1 MKVGASAFLCV
12 CSIHF
17 TGLLWAADDAAA
29 LLRDADRYA
38 DAGNWIAARDLYAKA
53 QQAFHESGDER
64 NELYAKF
71 GRLHR
76 DVEAGSYSV
85 ALQEV
90 ETDLAK
96 PVVQGDPLLK
106 IRALSLKGTIDLN
119 LNTAA
124 ARDDFTQIAEVAKSI
139 GDQKWQNRAA
149 GELGVVAGANG
160 DIGRAGLA
168 LLAAINKAAE
178 IHDLAGQMTFSV
190 WLANGMTV
198 NGMADRALRV
208 LDKATEA
215 ASQNPASGIPI
226 QLQIARIRA
235 LMNLPAGPQR
245 DAGVE
250 QAQHLIQDSLA
261 AAMKSDTLGAQAEL
275 LNEAGSIAQHKPD
288 LAAAAHYFNDAAAVA
303 DRADLPRMRAAAL
316 HSLCEVYK
324 TQGKLTEANTAIDSA
339 IAQLVKAQEPIDFPL
354 YIAEKAEVEVGL
366 RHFAEASDLYTRAT
380 ALAESLLINAPSSHV
395 KSAMIDTMAGIYL
408 GHFRL
413 ALLTMHDPAKAF
425 EIVENAR
432 GRSLADSMRSHNSSK
447 SPLLQS
453 ALDSDLAKIQSELR
467 KPSNTPAE
475 TRRLLAR
482 LDRTYDA
489 LAPVEY
495 ARDRAE
501 VTALLMPAS
510 LAAVRR
516 VLHPNEALIEY
527 VLGAG
532 EHSYAFEITAAQV
545 HVHTL
550 PPREQLEKL
559 AQAYAKAVRSKEDS
573 TKLARILFDTAVAP
587 AISTKPN
594 SVVIIPDGSLH
605 LVPFASLRDDTGQ
618 YWVKSV
624 QIASAPSAT
633 VFQRLRTAHTSGTRP
648 RPFLGLAYS
657 PGDSGAVIG
666 KTAVTRAASFGDHA
680 LDLKPLPYAEDE
692 VAAAAQ
698 VLGKGSVV
706 LTGAGAS
713 ETALKSQ
720 PLSEFEIIHVAAH
733 GVSDLVE
740 PDRAGLVLAPETGP
754 EDGFWQ
760 AREIRR
766 SNLAADLVTLSA
778 CETGSGRL
786 QGEEGIMNL
795 ARSFLVAGAGS
806 IVASLW
812 DADDRTTATLM
823 SHFYKHIASGSTVA
837 ESLQAAQQEMLAEFG
852 EDTKPYFWSGF
863 TVIGDG
869 TRKIVQQTHAAQS
882 GTAHQ
887 NLR

>member
-1 MKVGASAFLCV
+1 MKVWASAFLCV
-12 CSIHF
+12 SSA
-17 TGLLWAADDAAA
+17 GLLWAAEDAAT

-38 DAGNWIAARDLYAKA
+38 DAGNWIAARDLYARA
-53 QQAFHESGDER
+53 QQAFRAVGDER

-71 GRLHR
+71 GRMHR
-76 DVEAGSYSV
+76 DVEAGSYSTV
-85 ALQEV
+85 LQEV
-90 ETDLAK
+90 EADLAK
-96 PVVQGDPLLK
+96 PVVQSDPLLK

-124 ARDDFTQIAEVAKSI
+124 AKDDFTQIAEIAKSI

-149 GELGVVAGANG
+149 GELGVIAGANG

-168 LLAAINKAAE
+168 LIAAINKAAE
-178 IHDLAGQMTFSV
+178 LHDLAGQMTFSV

-208 LDKATEA
+208 LDRATEA

-235 LMNLPAGPQR
+235 LLNLPPGPQH
-245 DAGVE
+245 DAGIE

-261 AAMKSDTLGAQAEL
+261 SAVRSNTLGAQAEL
-275 LNEAGSIAQHKPD
+275 LNEAGSIAQRKPD
-288 LAAAAHYFNDAAAVA
+288 LPAAARYFTEAAEAA

-316 HSLCEVYK
+316 YSLCEVYK
-324 TQGKLTEANTAIDSA
+324 SQGNWSDAGAAIDSA
-339 IAQLVKAQEPIDFPL
+339 ITQLTAAQEPIDFPL

-366 RHFAEASDLYTRAT
+366 HHFSKANDLYTRAT
-380 ALAESLLINAPSSHV
+380 ALAESLLVNAPSSQV

-413 ALLTMHDPAKAF
+413 ALVTMHDPAKAF
-425 EIVENAR
+425 EIVEYAR

-447 SPLLQS
+447 SSLLQS
-453 ALDSDLAKIQSELR
+453 SLDVDLARVQSELR

-475 TRRLLAR
+475 TKKLLVR
-482 LDRTYDA
+482 LDHIYDA

-495 ARDRAE
+495 VRDRAE
-501 VTALLMPAS
+501 VTALVMPAS

-516 VLHPNEALIEY
+516 ALQPNETLIEY
-527 VLGAG
+527 VLGTG
-532 EHSYAFEITAAQV
+532 DHSYVFEITAARVQ
-545 HVHTL
+545 VHTL
-550 PPREQLEKL
+550 PPRQQLEKL

-573 TKLARILFDTAVAP
+573 TKLASTLFEAIVAP
-587 AISTKPN
+587 ALTTRPEA
-594 SVVIIPDGSLH
+594 VIIVPDGSLH
-605 LVPFASLRDDTGQ
+605 LVPFASLRDGKGQ

-624 QIASAPSAT
+624 QITSAPSAT
-633 VFQRLRTAHTSGTRP
+633 VFQRLRSARP
-648 RPFLGLAYS
+648 SATPSRPFLGLAFS
-657 PGDSGAVIG
+657 PSDSAGATITG
-666 KTAVTRAASFGDHA
+666 AATRAASFGEHA
-680 LDLKPLPYAEDE
+680 LDLKPLPYAEEE
-692 VAAAAQ
+692 VSAAAH
-698 VLGKGSVV
+698 VLGKDSVV
-706 LTGAGAS
+706 LIGARAS
-713 ETALKSQ
+713 ESALKSQ
-720 PLSEFEIIHVAAH
+720 PLREFKIIHVAAH

-740 PDRAGLVLAPETGP
+740 PDRAGLILAPETGP

-766 SNLAADLVTLSA
+766 SNLAAELVTLSA
-778 CETGSGRL
+778 CETGTGRL
-786 QGEEGIMNL
+786 EGEEGVMNL
-795 ARSFLVAGAGS
+795 ARSFLIAGAGS

-823 SHFYKHIASGSTVA
+823 SHFYKHIASGETVGT
-837 ESLQAAQQEMLAEFG
+837 SLQAAQREILAEFG
-852 EDTKPYFWSGF
+852 EDAKPYFWSGF

-869 TRKIVQQTHAAQS
+869 TRKIIPQTRATQP

-887 NLR
+887 NIR

>member
-1 MKVGASAFLCV
+1 MKVGAFAFLCV
-12 CSIHF
+12 WGVNF
-17 TGLLWAADDAAA
+17 AGVLWAADDATG

-38 DAGNWIAARDLYAKA
+38 DAGNWVDARDLYARA
-53 QQAFHESGDER
+53 QQAFHDAGDER

-85 ALQEV
+85 VLKQV
-90 ETDLAK
+90 EADLAK
-96 PVVQGDPLLK
+96 PVVQSDPLLK

-124 ARDDFTQIAEVAKSI
+124 ARDDFSQIAELAKSI

-178 IHDLAGQMTFSV
+178 LHDLAAQTTFSV

-208 LDKATEA
+208 LDKAMES
-215 ASQNPASGIPI
+215 ASQNRASGIPI

-235 LMNLPAGPQR
+235 LSNLPTGPQR
-245 DAGVE
+245 DAGIE
-250 QAQHLIQDSLA
+250 QAQRLIQDSLA
-261 AAMKSDTLGAQAEL
+261 AAIKTNTLGAQAEL
-275 LNEAGSIAQHKPD
+275 LNEAGSIAQRKPD
-288 LAAAAHYFNDAAAVA
+288 LSAAARYFTEAAAAA
-303 DRADLPRMRAAAL
+303 DRADLPRMRAAAFY
-316 HSLCEVYK
+316 SLCEVYRSQRK
-324 TQGKLTEANTAIDSA
+324 FTEAGAAIDSA
-339 IAQLVKAQEPIDFPL
+339 VAELTKAQEPIDFPL
-354 YIAEKAEVEVGL
+354 YLAEKAEVEVGL
-366 RHFAEASDLYTRAT
+366 HQFSKANDLYRRAT
-380 ALAESLLINAPSSHV
+380 ALAESLLINAPSSQV

-413 ALLTMHDPAKAF
+413 ALLTMNDPAKAF
-425 EIVENAR
+425 EIVEYAR
-432 GRSLADSMRSHNSSK
+432 GRSLADSMRSHGSST
-447 SPLLQS
+447 SAQLQS
-453 ALDSDLAKIQSELR
+453 VLDVDLARAQSELR
-467 KPSNTPAE
+467 RTSNTPVE
-475 TRRLLAR
+475 TKKLLAR
-482 LDRTYDA
+482 LDHIYDA

-501 VTALLMPAS
+501 VTALVMPAS

-516 VLHPNEALIEY
+516 VLHPDEAVLEY
-527 VLGAG
+527 VLGTG
-532 EHSYAFEITAAQV
+532 EHSYVFEITAAQV
-545 HVHTL
+545 QVHGL

-573 TKLARILFDTAVAP
+573 TRLAKTLFDTVVAP
-587 AISTKPN
+587 AISTRPKA
-594 SVVIIPDGSLH
+594 VVIIPDGSLH
-605 LVPFASLRDDTGQ
+605 LVPFASLKDDAGQ

-633 VFQRLRTAHTSGTRP
+633 VFQRLRTAHSPVTPSRRFLGIAFSPAGQGSGT
-648 RPFLGLAYS
+648 AT
-657 PGDSGAVIG
+657 V
-666 KTAVTRAASFGDHA
+666 AVTRAASFGDHA
-680 LDLKPLPYAEDE
+680 LDLKPLPYADEE

-698 VLGKGSVV
+698 VLGKDSVV
-706 LTGAGAS
+706 LTGARAS
-713 ETALKSQ
+713 ETALKAE
-720 PLSEFEIIHVAAH
+720 PLNEFEIIHVAAH

-740 PDRAGLVLAPETGP
+740 PDRAGLVLAPETGS

-766 SNLAADLVTLSA
+766 SNLNADLVTLSA
-778 CETGSGRL
+778 CETGTGRL
-786 QGEEGIMNL
+786 QGEEGLMNL

-823 SHFYKHIASGSTVA
+823 THFYKHIASGGTVA
-837 ESLQAAQQEMLAEFG
+837 ESLQAAQKDMLAEFG

-869 TRKIVQQTHAAQS
+869 TRKIISPTRAAQP
-882 GTAHQ
+882 GTAHK